1 MAELPKYQ
9 QTGRVFA
16 DLPQFDFSNVRES
29 FQQSQR
35 LAGSLDRLSSFAG
48 RVAEKAVEEEAEKW
62 AVANGYSYEQILEA
76 QKQGITADELIASSG
91 GGVIWQNTIRKIQG
105 EQLRVEIEGL
115 SRQELAKVQAA
126 VETRELTDPDEIAMK
141 IDSIGKGLFAPLQS
155 ISPDAYVK
163 GRNAYGL
170 HAASVYNESKKQIV
184 ADIKAEAAV
193 KADGNYASIMQLNK
207 AAIPNLNDG
216 ESVNAARD
224 LTAQRVYEAYAAKG
238 NTAEGRQMAEKA
250 RAEFDNQLS
259 NYFESIALSK
269 DYVTQTASGLPDI
282 NATMQKMSNG
292 DFGDK
297 TLVWE
302 SVDQDKK
309 DKILQSVYSRLT
321 QSYSANKTMLAA
333 EKEQKELDNMNTL
346 LNLRTPGKVTGQLR
360 FNTVR
365 KLAEDGVITPAQ
377 YSELLEDKPRE
388 LTANQKYLKDFAA
401 YEIRMGLIKSLPE
414 LQEKYGSKLPMTAIG
429 DLLSPLVSEDE
440 KAYDKF
446 KSKYSGADYDPYHL
460 QPTTQQKWIDLT
472 NETDKLLAE
481 TNTDGTRKFTSKLA
495 AAKAATEVIEQSKAT
510 IANVNAQKSL
520 YNSLKAFKIDP
531 DAGGAA
537 VVINTMVTNASS
549 KKEKERAETLQ
560 DDYQKYL
567 EYKRKNGNKSY
578 KQLPDEATLQSG
590 SK

>member
-1 MAELPKYQ
+1 
-9 QTGRVFA
+9 
-16 DLPQFDFSNVRES
+16 
-29 FQQSQR
+29 
-35 LAGSLDRLSSFAG
+35 
-48 RVAEKAVEEEAEKW
+48 
-62 AVANGYSYEQILEA
+62 
-76 QKQGITADELIASSG
+76 
-91 GGVIWQNTIRKIQG
+91 
-105 EQLRVEIEGL
+105 
-115 SRQELAKVQAA
+115 
-126 VETRELTDPDEIAMK
+126 
-141 IDSIGKGLFAPLQS
+141 
-155 ISPDAYVK
+155 
-163 GRNAYGL
+163 
-170 HAASVYNESKKQIV
+170 
-184 ADIKAEAAV
+184 
-193 KADGNYASIMQLNK
+193 
-207 AAIPNLNDG
+207 
-216 ESVNAARD
+216 
-224 LTAQRVYEAYAAKG
+224 
-238 NTAEGRQMAEKA
+238 
-250 RAEFDNQLS
+250 
-259 NYFESIALSK
+259 
-269 DYVTQTASGLPDI
+269 
-282 NATMQKMSNG
+282 
-292 DFGDK
+292 
-297 TLVWE
+297 
-302 SVDQDKK
+302 
-309 DKILQSVYSRLT
+309 
-321 QSYSANKTMLAA
+321 MLAA

-377 YSELLEDKPRE
+377 YSELLEDKPKE

>member
-1 MAELPKYQ
+1 MADLPKYQ

-29 FQQSQR
+29 FKQSQT
-35 LAGSLDRLSSFAG
+35 LASSLDRLSGFANKFA
-48 RVAEKAVEEEAEKW
+48 AEAVEDEAEKW
-62 AVANGYSYEQILEA
+62 AVKNGYTYEQILEA

-91 GGVIWQNTIRKIQG
+91 GGAIWQKTVRKIQG
-105 EQLRVEIEGL
+105 EQLRVEIEGV

-141 IDSIGKGLFAPLQS
+141 IDAIGKGLFAPLQE
-155 ISPDAYVK
+155 ISPDSYIK
-163 GRNAYGL
+163 GKNAFGL
-170 HAASVYNESKKQIV
+170 HAASIYNESRKQIV

-193 KADGNYASIMQLNK
+193 KADGNYASILQLNK
-207 AAIPNLNDG
+207 ATIQNLNDG

-224 LTAQRVYEAYAAKG
+224 LTAQRVYEAYAESG

-250 RAEFDNQLS
+250 RVEFDNQLS

-297 TLVWE
+297 SLVWQ
-302 SVDQDKK
+302 SIDQDKK

-333 EKEQKELDNMNTL
+333 EKEQKELNSMNTL
-346 LNLRTPGKVTGQLR
+346 LDLRTPGKITGQKR
-360 FNTVR
+360 FTVAR
-365 KLAEDGVITPAQ
+365 TLAEDGVITPEQ
-377 YSELLEDKPRE
+377 YSQLLEDKPRE
-388 LTANQKYLKDFAA
+388 LNANQKFLKDYAG
-401 YEIRMGLIKSLPE
+401 YEIRMGIIKTLPE
-414 LQEKYGSKLPMTAIG
+414 LQAKYGNKLPIDAIG
-429 DLLSPLVSEDE
+429 DLLGPLVSEDE

-446 KSKYSGADYDPYHL
+446 KSKYSGADYDPYHQ
-460 QPTTQQKWIDLT
+460 QPTTQQKWINLT

-481 TNTDGTRKFTSKLA
+481 TNPDGTRKYTSKLA

-510 IANVNAQKSL
+510 IANVNNQKAL
-520 YNSLKAFKIDP
+520 YNSLKAFKINADS
-531 DAGGAA
+531 GGAS
-537 VVINTMVTNASS
+537 VVINTMVANAKSQ
-549 KKEKERAETLQ
+549 KEKDRAAALQ
-560 DDYQKYL
+560 SDYQQYL
-567 EYKRKNGNKSY
+567 DYKRKNGNKAFN
-578 KQLPDEATLQSG
+578 QLPDDATLQSG

>member
-16 DLPQFDFSNVRES
+16 DLPQVDFSNVRES

-250 RAEFDNQLS
+250 RVEFDNQLS